1 MQAGRLQYPIIVE
14 RSHLHK
20 DQYGAETQVWECHI
34 NTRAAVDWKG
44 GNRTIE
50 NDERVFTRS
59 LNFIVRI
66 YHDIRESDRIIWE
79 GKKYQIQHI
88 EPRKYEQRQI
98 ITAELINE

>member
-1 MQAGRLQYPIIVE
+1 MQAGRLQYNIIVE

-20 DQYGAETQVWECHI
+20 NSYGEEQTVWEHHI
-34 NTRAAVDWKG
+34 QTRAQIDFKG

-66 YHDIRESDRIIWE
+66 YHDIRESDRIIWDSQ
-79 GKKYQIQHI
+79 KYRIMGI
-88 EPRKYEQRQI
+88 EKRQYEQKQI
-98 ITAELINE
+98 VTAELINE